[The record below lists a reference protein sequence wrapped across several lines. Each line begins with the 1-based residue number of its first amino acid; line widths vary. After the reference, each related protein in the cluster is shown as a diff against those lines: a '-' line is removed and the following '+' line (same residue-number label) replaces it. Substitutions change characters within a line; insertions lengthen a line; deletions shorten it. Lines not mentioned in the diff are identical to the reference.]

1 MMVCC
6 RPIGRLMCSARFTT
20 PHVGRKRPVSMCSDS
35 SLERKQRMY
44 IVMEAATNSA
54 DTVPIAAPTTPKPM
68 PGIIICVPNNSTG
81 RVGKM
86 RKKLNTTSSD
96 IITTLITL
104 GTTILPELRSI
115 PAPNIENW
123 KMGRAVATMA
133 K

>member
-6 RPIGRLMCSARFTT
+6 NPIGRLMCSARFTT
-20 PHVGRKRPVSMCSDS
+20 PHVGRKRPVSMRSDS
-35 SLERKQRMY
+35 SFERKQSMY
-44 IVMEAATNSA
+44 IVIAAATSSA
-54 DTVPIAAPTTPKPM
+54 DTVPIAAPTTPMPM
-68 PGIIICVPNNSTG
+68 PGIVTSAPNSCMG

-104 GTTILPELRSI
+104 GTTILPELLSM

-123 KMGRAVATMA
+123 NMGRAVATMA